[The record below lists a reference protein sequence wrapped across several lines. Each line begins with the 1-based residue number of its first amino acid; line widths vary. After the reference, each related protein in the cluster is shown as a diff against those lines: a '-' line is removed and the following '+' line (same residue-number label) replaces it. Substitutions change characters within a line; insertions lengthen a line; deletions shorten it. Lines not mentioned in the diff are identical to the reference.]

1 MRLKVS
7 TSSEYWEGMSD
18 LQSLGR
24 ECQTGVYFPIIR
36 DHVVGGL
43 DQKLRLRAEP

>member
-18 LQSLGR
+18 RATSL
-24 ECQTGVYFPIIR
+24 IR
-36 DHVVGGL
+36 GGLDHVVGGL